1 MDSQY
6 MVKRER
12 FFFFCRSDKMA
23 RNVFASL
30 IILMGGIKKKKK
42 EEDNTKN
49 ATLLCYLLVVRGR
62 CLISS
67 NNSAFLSPVDVERR
81 AGLLRGNSLFLKG
94 FTFFI
99 FLNGGI
105 QPTTGATPYIGCV
118 CVSPWHCWCSL

>member
-30 IILMGGIKKKKK
+30 IILMRAIKKKKR

-49 ATLLCYLLVVRGR
+49 ATLLCYLLVGCAR

-94 FTFFI
+94 FLFF
-99 FLNGGI
+99 
-105 QPTTGATPYIGCV
+105 
-118 CVSPWHCWCSL
+118 